1 MPHSSGGGSHS
12 GGSHSGSGFS
22 SSSSSSGGSS
32 AKHIKHTSFPGAR
45 RYVYYE
51 NYHPVY
57 VYADYDIRKGTAS
70 GKVWSIIGSAVS
82 LLFGIMLIALCYD
95 KPQKMDTSPSYHCE
109 IKDTAGVIDDM
120 DKVQNAIVDFYDE
133 TGIPVEIMTVNNED
147 WQGSYSKLEEFAY
160 DMYVTEFDDE
170 EHWLVAFYN
179 RTGISPAVITV
190 ENSDWQ
196 GYYSDLENYAY
207 DLYVNHFADESH
219 WLIVYSTP
227 DGYSSSDGFEDW
239 YWEGMQGNDTDDVLT
254 KSVTNSFNDELQKN
268 LTARTRY
275 TVSSAISTSFDDLT
289 PTVMKSK
296 VNWAMLFTSIAI
308 LAFVCLHACL
318 MIGINPK
325 ARKYAK
331 AKPCSDAAQEKACEY
346 CGYTYVVDTCT
357 ECPHC
362 GAPIPPEDQPGA
374 RFT

>member
-51 NYHPVY
+51 NYRPVY

-70 GKVWSIIGSAVS
+70 GKFFSILGSAVS
-82 LLFGIMLIALCYD
+82 LLFGIMLLAMCYD

-147 WQGSYSKLEEFAY
+147 WQGSYSELEYFAY

-170 EHWLVAFYN
+170 EHWLV
-179 RTGISPAVITV
+179 
-190 ENSDWQ
+190 
-196 GYYSDLENYAY
+196 
-207 DLYVNHFADESH
+207 
-219 WLIVYSTP
+219 VYSEPASP
-227 DGYSSSDGFEDW
+227 DPDFNDW
-239 YWEGMQGNDTDDVLT
+239 YWEGMQGDDTDNIITVDVADDF
-254 KSVTNSFNDELQKN
+254 KDHMQKY
-268 LTARTRY
+268 LTANSLFHLVRGKVYLRLYLLCGHFCHVRVALRVVFNVTAHA
-275 TVSSAISTSFDDLT
+275 VSTLHDLCTLVCNVVSDNEKRSHNAVFFKLVKHKGSCVSVRAVIKSEGYHFSVVRLVTKLSAL
-289 PTVMKSK
+289 
-296 VNWAMLFTSIAI
+296 I
-308 LAFVCLHACL
+308 L
-318 MIGINPK
+318 
-325 ARKYAK
+325 
-331 AKPCSDAAQEKACEY
+331 
-346 CGYTYVVDTCT
+346 
-357 ECPHC
+357 
-362 GAPIPPEDQPGA
+362 
-374 RFT
+374 

>member
-51 NYHPVY
+51 NYRPVY

-70 GKVWSIIGSAVS
+70 GKFFSILGSAVS
-82 LLFGIMLIALCYD
+82 LLFGIMLLAMCYD
-95 KPQKMDTSPSYHCE
+95 KPQKMDTSPSYSCE
-109 IKDTAGVIDDM
+109 IVDCAGVIDDADM
-120 DKVQNAIVDFYDE
+120 VQSAIDDFYDE
-133 TGIPVEIMTVNNED
+133 TGIPVEVMTVNNED
-147 WQGSYSKLEEFAY
+147 WQGSYSKLEDFAY
-160 DMYVTEFDDE
+160 DMYVTE
-170 EHWLVAFYN
+170 
-179 RTGISPAVITV
+179 
-190 ENSDWQ
+190 
-196 GYYSDLENYAY
+196 
-207 DLYVNHFADESH
+207 
-219 WLIVYSTP
+219 
-227 DGYSSSDGFEDW
+227 FEDW
-239 YWEGMQGNDTDDVLT
+239 YWEGMQGNDTDDILT

-296 VNWAMLFTSIAI
+296 VNWTMLFTSIAI

-374 RFT
+374 RFA

>member
-51 NYHPVY
+51 NYRPVY

-70 GKVWSIIGSAVS
+70 GKFFSILGSAVS
-82 LLFGIMLIALCYD
+82 LLFGIMLLAMCYD
-95 KPQKMDTSPSYHCE
+95 KPQKMDTSPSYSCE
-109 IKDTAGVIDDM
+109 IVDCAGVIDDADM
-120 DKVQNAIVDFYDE
+120 VQSAIDDFYDE
-133 TGIPVEIMTVNNED
+133 TGIPVEVMT
-147 WQGSYSKLEEFAY
+147 
-160 DMYVTEFDDE
+160 
-170 EHWLVAFYN
+170 
-179 RTGISPAVITV
+179 
-190 ENSDWQ
+190 
-196 GYYSDLENYAY
+196 
-207 DLYVNHFADESH
+207 VNHFADESH

-296 VNWAMLFTSIAI
+296 VNWTMLFTSIAI

>member
-1 MPHSSGGGSHS
+1 M
-12 GGSHSGSGFS
+12 
-22 SSSSSSGGSS
+22 
-32 AKHIKHTSFPGAR
+32 
-45 RYVYYE
+45 
-51 NYHPVY
+51 
-57 VYADYDIRKGTAS
+57 
-70 GKVWSIIGSAVS
+70 
-82 LLFGIMLIALCYD
+82 LLFYLPFILFTFSMFAEAYHHPHKLPQNYD
-95 KPQKMDTSPSYHCE
+95 YKIVVEDKANVLVN
-109 IKDTAGVIDDM
+109 TAELR
-120 DKVQNAIVDFYDE
+120 N
-133 TGIPVEIMTVNNED
+133 
-147 WQGSYSKLEEFAY
+147 S
-160 DMYVTEFDDE
+160 
-170 EHWLVAFYN
+170 LVAFYN

-190 ENSDWQ
+190 ENS
-196 GYYSDLENYAY
+196 
-207 DLYVNHFADESH
+207 
-219 WLIVYSTP
+219 VYSTP

-296 VNWAMLFTSIAI
+296 VNWTMLFTSIAI

>member
-32 AKHIKHTSFPGAR
+32 AKHIKNTSFPGAR

-51 NYHPVY
+51 NYRPVY
-57 VYADYDIRKGTAS
+57 IYADYDIRKGTAS
-70 GKVWSIIGSAVS
+70 GKFFSILGSAVS
-82 LLFGIMLIALCYD
+82 LLFGIMLLAMCYD
-95 KPQKMDTSPSYHCE
+95 KPQKMDTSPSYSCE
-109 IKDTAGVIDDM
+109 IVDCAGVIDDADM
-120 DKVQNAIVDFYDE
+120 VQSAIDDFYDE
-133 TGIPVEIMTVNNED
+133 TGIPVEVMTVNN
-147 WQGSYSKLEEFAY
+147 
-160 DMYVTEFDDE
+160 
-170 EHWLVAFYN
+170 
-179 RTGISPAVITV
+179 
-190 ENSDWQ
+190 
-196 GYYSDLENYAY
+196 
-207 DLYVNHFADESH
+207 
-219 WLIVYSTP
+219 
-227 DGYSSSDGFEDW
+227 EDW

-296 VNWAMLFTSIAI
+296 VNWTMLFTSIAI

-362 GAPIPPEDQPGA
+362 GAPIPPEDQPGHDLLDKKVTA
-374 RFT
+374 

>member
-51 NYHPVY
+51 NYRPVY

-70 GKVWSIIGSAVS
+70 GKFFSILGSAVS
-82 LLFGIMLIALCYD
+82 LLFGIMLLAMCYD
-95 KPQKMDTSPSYHCE
+95 KPQKMDTSPSYSCE
-109 IKDTAGVIDDM
+109 IVDCAGVIDDADM
-120 DKVQNAIVDFYDE
+120 VQSAIDDFYDE
-133 TGIPVEIMTVNNED
+133 TGIPVEVMTVNN
-147 WQGSYSKLEEFAY
+147 
-160 DMYVTEFDDE
+160 
-170 EHWLVAFYN
+170 
-179 RTGISPAVITV
+179 
-190 ENSDWQ
+190 
-196 GYYSDLENYAY
+196 
-207 DLYVNHFADESH
+207 
-219 WLIVYSTP
+219 
-227 DGYSSSDGFEDW
+227 EDW

-254 KSVTNSFNDELQKN
+254 ESVTNSFNDELQKN

-296 VNWAMLFTSIAI
+296 VNWTMLFTSIAI

>member
-51 NYHPVY
+51 NYRPVY

-70 GKVWSIIGSAVS
+70 GKFFSILGSAVS
-82 LLFGIMLIALCYD
+82 LLFGIMLLAMCYD
-95 KPQKMDTSPSYHCE
+95 KPQKMDTSPSYSCE
-109 IKDTAGVIDDM
+109 IVDCAGVIDDADM
-120 DKVQNAIVDFYDE
+120 VQSAIDDFYDE
-133 TGIPVEIMTVNNED
+133 TGIPVEVMT
-147 WQGSYSKLEEFAY
+147 
-160 DMYVTEFDDE
+160 
-170 EHWLVAFYN
+170 
-179 RTGISPAVITV
+179 
-190 ENSDWQ
+190 
-196 GYYSDLENYAY
+196 
-207 DLYVNHFADESH
+207 VNHFADESH

-296 VNWAMLFTSIAI
+296 VNWTMLFTSIAI

-362 GAPIPPEDQPGA
+362 GAPIPPEDQPGHDLLDKKVTA
-374 RFT
+374 

>member
-170 EHWLVAFYN
+170 EHWLV
-179 RTGISPAVITV
+179 
-190 ENSDWQ
+190 
-196 GYYSDLENYAY
+196 
-207 DLYVNHFADESH
+207 
-219 WLIVYSTP
+219 VYSEPASP
-227 DGYSSSDGFEDW
+227 DPDFNDW
-239 YWEGMQGNDTDDVLT
+239 YWEGMQGDDTDSIITSSVAYDFTNDLHKRLLVEGT
-254 KSVTNSFNDELQKN
+254 KVNDAITDSFN
-268 LTARTRY
+268 A
-275 TVSSAISTSFDDLT
+275 LT
-289 PTVMKSK
+289 PTVMKFRFEGETFGIGLF
-296 VNWAMLFTSIAI
+296 ML
-308 LAFVCLHACL
+308 LFVCIHAFF
-318 MIGINPK
+318 MVFFRPN
-325 ARKYAK
+325 ANKYKGAK
-331 AKPCSDAAQEKACEY
+331 EVPLDGYYAPPQQTAPQPQSVVMKQASCEY
-346 CGYTYVVDTCT
+346 CGGVYTVGSCNA
-357 ECPHC
+357 CPHC
-362 GAPIPPEDQPGA
+362 GAPIQPQDYTVPVHNG
-374 RFT
+374 TSTTGTNTH

>member
-51 NYHPVY
+51 NYRPVY

-82 LLFGIMLIALCYD
+82 LLFGIMLIAMCYD

-109 IKDTAGVIDDM
+109 IKNTAGVIYDK

-147 WQGSYSKLEEFAY
+147 WQGGYSELEYFAY

-170 EHWLVAFYN
+170 EHWLV
-179 RTGISPAVITV
+179 
-190 ENSDWQ
+190 
-196 GYYSDLENYAY
+196 
-207 DLYVNHFADESH
+207 
-219 WLIVYSTP
+219 VYSEPASP
-227 DGYSSSDGFEDW
+227 DPDFNDW
-239 YWEGMQGNDTDDVLT
+239 YWEGMQGDDTDNIITVDVADDFKDLM
-254 KSVTNSFNDELQKN
+254 QKY
-268 LTARTRY
+268 LTANSRY
-275 TVSSAISTSFDDLT
+275 DVSSAIAAAFDETT
-289 PTVMKSK
+289 PNVMDGH
-296 VNWAMLFTSIAI
+296 VEWLFVIWGLLLSG
-308 LAFVCLHACL
+308 
-318 MIGINPK
+318 IGAYEIYQTLITNKK
-325 ARKYAK
+325 A
-331 AKPCSDAAQEKACEY
+331 
-346 CGYTYVVDTCT
+346 
-357 ECPHC
+357 
-362 GAPIPPEDQPGA
+362 
-374 RFT
+374 